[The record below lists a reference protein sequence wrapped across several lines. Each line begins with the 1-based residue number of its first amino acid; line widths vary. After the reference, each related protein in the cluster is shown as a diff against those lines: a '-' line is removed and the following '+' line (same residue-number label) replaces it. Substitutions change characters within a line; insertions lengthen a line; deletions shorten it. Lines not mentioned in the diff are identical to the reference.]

1 METGYQR
8 TKIQDESLFYET
20 LKGSGEYPIIGVNT
34 FLNPHGDYTGQL
46 SIELARATEEEKASQ
61 LRRLREFQER
71 NKGKCDMALER
82 LYRVALT
89 GGNIFEEL
97 METVRC
103 CSLGQ
108 VSDTLFK
115 AGGQYRRNM

>member
-8 TKIQDESLFYET
+8 TKIQDESLHYEM
-20 LKGSGEYPIIGVNT
+20 LKVSGEYPIIGVNT
-34 FLNPHGDYTGQL
+34 FMNPHASYSEQCA
-46 SIELARATEEEKASQ
+46 IELARATEEEKASQ
-61 LRRLREFQER
+61 LQRLGNFQER
-71 NKGKCDMALER
+71 NKEMAPRMLRR
-82 LYRVALT
+82 LYEVAQS

-97 METVRC
+97 METVQY

-108 VSDTLFK
+108 ITETLFQ